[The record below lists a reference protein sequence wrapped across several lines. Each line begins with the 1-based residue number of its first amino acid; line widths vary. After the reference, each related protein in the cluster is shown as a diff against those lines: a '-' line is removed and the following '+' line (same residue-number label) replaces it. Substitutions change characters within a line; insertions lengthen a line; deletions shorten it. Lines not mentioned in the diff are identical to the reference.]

1 MTTTKTTDMAE
12 NNNEKKGKINIDL
25 PEEMAQGVYANL
37 AVINH
42 SPVEFVVDFAQMMPG
57 MQQAKVRS
65 RVILAPHHAK
75 RLLGALAENI
85 KRFERQNGPIG
96 ELGNGGNNN
105 PGLPLTFSGPQ
116 GEA

>member
-1 MTTTKTTDMAE
+1 MADDKNVTKGNA
-12 NNNEKKGKINIDL
+12 GKINIDL
-25 PEEMAQGVYANL
+25 PEDMAQGVYANL

-57 MQQAKVRS
+57 MKQAKVRS

-85 KRFERQNGPIG
+85 QRFEQQNGPIR
-96 ELGNGGNNN
+96 ELGGGNGGSGNA
-105 PGLPLTFSGPQ
+105 GFPLTFSGPQ

>member
-1 MTTTKTTDMAE
+1 MAD
-12 NNNEKKGKINIDL
+12 NTNEKKGKAGKINIDL
-25 PEEMAQGVYANL
+25 PEDMAQGVYANL

-85 KRFERQNGPIG
+85 KRFEQQNGPIG
-96 ELGNGGNNN
+96 ELGGGNGGSGNA
-105 PGLPLTFSGPQ
+105 GFPLTFSGPQ

>member
-1 MTTTKTTDMAE
+1 MSDQKDPKAP
-12 NNNEKKGKINIDL
+12 KINIDL
-25 PEEMAQGVYANL
+25 PEDLAQGVYANL

-57 MQQAKVRS
+57 MNQAKVRS

-75 RLLGALAENI
+75 RLLAALAENI
-85 KRFERQNGPIG
+85 QRFERQNGPIG
-96 ELGNGGNNN
+96 ELGGGGSAQGNF
-105 PGLPLTFSGPQ
+105 PLTFSGPQ